1 MNSFW
6 IGPIEMTIP
15 SPDGVNHENY
25 IVLLSQPTSWLET
38 ITEELGVG
46 VYLGFASASIIYGNN
61 G

>member
-1 MNSFW
+1 
-6 IGPIEMTIP
+6 MTIP

-25 IVLLSQPTSWLET
+25 IVLFSQPTSWLET